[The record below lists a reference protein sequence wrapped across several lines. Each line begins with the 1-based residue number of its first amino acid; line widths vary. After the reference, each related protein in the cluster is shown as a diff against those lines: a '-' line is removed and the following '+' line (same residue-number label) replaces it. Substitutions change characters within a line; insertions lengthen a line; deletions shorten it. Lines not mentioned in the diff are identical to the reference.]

1 MNNNEQEIKIKKDCE
16 FYKNNRHCNALNQ
29 MYCHKEICNFY
40 QPRHKTTRKP
50 DKLDK
55 QKEK

>member
-1 MNNNEQEIKIKKDCE
+1 MNEQEIKIKKDCE
-16 FYKNNRHCNALNQ
+16 FYKNHKHCKALNQ

-40 QPRHKTTRKP
+40 RPKHKTTHNP

-55 QKEK
+55 TKKK